1 MKGYKGFEPGLICRG
16 KQYAEN
22 TVFEEEEAE
31 ICSCGMHFCENPFDV
46 LGYYGFTND
55 NGDFNEFAEVEALD
69 EVKTDD
75 NRKFC
80 TKKLKI
86 GAKLSISKFIN
97 ACVDFAIEKT
107 STCIA
112 DNKISSGDFAQIGS
126 SGNSAKIGSSGD
138 FAQIGSSGN
147 SAQIGSSGDS
157 AQIGSSGYSAQIG
170 SSGDFARIGS
180 SGDSAKIGSSG
191 DFAQIGSSGDF
202 AQIGSS
208 GDSARIGSSGDSA
221 KIGSSGDF
229 AQIGSSGN
237 SAKIGSSGDSAK
249 IGSSGKDCVICC
261 AGHNSV
267 VKAKKGSW
275 ITLAEW
281 EYSEEKE
288 RYIPKC
294 VKTEFVDGERIK
306 EDTLYKL
313 IDGEFVEV

>member
-157 AQIGSSGYSAQIG
+157 AKIG
-170 SSGDFARIGS
+170 SSGDFAQIGS
-180 SGDSAKIGSSG
+180 SGNSAKIGSSG
-191 DFAQIGSSGDF
+191 DFAQIGSSGNS
-202 AQIGSS
+202 AQ
-208 GDSARIGSSGDSA
+208 IGSSGDSA

-237 SAKIGSSGDSAK
+237 SAKIGSSGDSAQIGSSGDSAK

>member
-22 TVFEEEEAE
+22 TVFEEEEAK
-31 ICSCGMHFCENPFDV
+31 ICSYGMHFCENPFDV
-46 LGYYGFTND
+46 LDYYGFTND
-55 NGDFNEFAEVEALD
+55 NGDFNEFAEVEALE

-80 TKKLKI
+80 TKKLKT

-112 DNKISSGDFAQIGS
+112 DNKISSGDSAQIGS
-126 SGNSAKIGSSGD
+126 SGN
-138 FAQIGSSGN
+138 F
-147 SAQIGSSGDS
+147 
-157 AQIGSSGYSAQIG
+157 
-170 SSGDFARIGS
+170 
-180 SGDSAKIGSSG
+180 
-191 DFAQIGSSGDF
+191 
-202 AQIGSS
+202 
-208 GDSARIGSSGDSA
+208 
-221 KIGSSGDF
+221 
-229 AQIGSSGN
+229 
-237 SAKIGSSGDSAK
+237 AK

-294 VKTEFVDGERIK
+294 VKTGFVDGERIK

>member
-31 ICSCGMHFCENPFDV
+31 ICSCGMHFCETPFDV
-46 LGYYGFTND
+46 LDYYGFTND

-69 EVKTDD
+69 EVKTDN

-112 DNKISSGDFAQIGS
+112 DNKISSGYSAKIGSSGYSARIGS
-126 SGNSAKIGSSGD
+126 SGNSAKIGSSGYSAQIGSSGNSAQIGSSGN

-147 SAQIGSSGDS
+147 SAQIGSSGN
-157 AQIGSSGYSAQIG
+157 
-170 SSGDFARIGS
+170 
-180 SGDSAKIGSSG
+180 
-191 DFAQIGSSGDF
+191 FAQIGSSGDF

-208 GDSARIGSSGDSA
+208 GNFAQIGSSGNFA

-281 EYSEEKE
+281 EYSKEKE

-313 IDGEFVEV
+313 IDGEFVEA

>member
-31 ICSCGMHFCENPFDV
+31 ICSYGMHFCENPFDV
-46 LGYYGFTND
+46 LDYYGFIND
-55 NGDFNEFAEVEALD
+55 TGDFNEFAEVEALD
-69 EVKTDD
+69 EVKTDN

-112 DNKISSGDFAQIGS
+112 DNKISSGDSAQIGSSGNYAQIGS
-126 SGNSAKIGSSGD
+126 SGNSAKIGSSG
-138 FAQIGSSGN
+138 N
-147 SAQIGSSGDS
+147 S
-157 AQIGSSGYSAQIG
+157 
-170 SSGDFARIGS
+170 
-180 SGDSAKIGSSG
+180 
-191 DFAQIGSSGDF
+191 AQIGSSGDF

-208 GDSARIGSSGDSA
+208 GDSA
-221 KIGSSGDF
+221 
-229 AQIGSSGN
+229 Q
-237 SAKIGSSGDSAK
+237 

-261 AGHNSV
+261 AGHNSA

-281 EYSEEKE
+281 EYSKEKE

>member
-46 LGYYGFTND
+46 LDYYGFTND

-69 EVKTDD
+69 EVKTDN

-126 SGNSAKIGSSGD
+126 SGDFAQIGSSGDSAQIGSSGNSAQIGSSGD

-147 SAQIGSSGDS
+147 SAQIGSSGNS
-157 AQIGSSGYSAQIG
+157 AQ
-170 SSGDFARIGS
+170 
-180 SGDSAKIGSSG
+180 
-191 DFAQIGSSGDF
+191 
-202 AQIGSS
+202 
-208 GDSARIGSSGDSA
+208 
-221 KIGSSGDF
+221 
-229 AQIGSSGN
+229 
-237 SAKIGSSGDSAK
+237 

-261 AGHNSV
+261 AGHNSA

-281 EYSEEKE
+281 EYSKEKE

-313 IDGEFVEV
+313 IDGEFVEA

>member
-46 LGYYGFTND
+46 LDYYGFTND

-69 EVKTDD
+69 EVKTND
-75 NRKFC
+75 NRKYC

-157 AQIGSSGYSAQIG
+157 A
-170 SSGDFARIGS
+170 
-180 SGDSAKIGSSG
+180 KIGSSG
-191 DFAQIGSSGDF
+191 DFAQ
-202 AQIGSS
+202 
-208 GDSARIGSSGDSA
+208 
-221 KIGSSGDF
+221 
-229 AQIGSSGN
+229 
-237 SAKIGSSGDSAK
+237 

>member
-31 ICSCGMHFCENPFDV
+31 ICSYGMHFCENPFDV
-46 LGYYGFTND
+46 LDYYGFTND
-55 NGDFNEFAEVEALD
+55 NGDFNEFAEVEALE

-80 TKKLKI
+80 TKKLKV

-126 SGNSAKIGSSGD
+126 SGD
-138 FAQIGSSGN
+138 FAQIGSSGE
-147 SAQIGSSGDS
+147 
-157 AQIGSSGYSAQIG
+157 
-170 SSGDFARIGS
+170 
-180 SGDSAKIGSSG
+180 
-191 DFAQIGSSGDF
+191 
-202 AQIGSS
+202 
-208 GDSARIGSSGDSA
+208 
-221 KIGSSGDF
+221 
-229 AQIGSSGN
+229 
-237 SAKIGSSGDSAK
+237 
-249 IGSSGKDCVICC
+249 DCVICC
-261 AGHNSV
+261 AGHNSA

-281 EYSEEKE
+281 EYSKEKE

-294 VKTEFVDGERIK
+294 VKTEFVDDERIK

>member
-46 LGYYGFTND
+46 LDYYGFTND

-69 EVKTDD
+69 EVKTDN

-112 DNKISSGDFAQIGS
+112 DNKISSGNSAKIGSSGDSAQIGS
-126 SGNSAKIGSSGD
+126 SGNSAKIGSSG
-138 FAQIGSSGN
+138 N
-147 SAQIGSSGDS
+147 
-157 AQIGSSGYSAQIG
+157 
-170 SSGDFARIGS
+170 
-180 SGDSAKIGSSG
+180 SAKIGSSG
-191 DFAQIGSSGDF
+191 N
-202 AQIGSS
+202 
-208 GDSARIGSSGDSA
+208 SA

-249 IGSSGKDCVICC
+249 IGSSGNSAKIGSSGNSAKIGSSGNSAKIGSSGDFAKIGSSGDSAQIGSSGKDCVICC
-261 AGHNSV
+261 AGHNSA

-281 EYSEEKE
+281 EYSKEKE

-313 IDGEFVEV
+313 IDGEFVEA

>member
-31 ICSCGMHFCENPFDV
+31 ICSYGMHFCENPFDV
-46 LGYYGFTND
+46 LDYYGFIND
-55 NGDFNEFAEVEALD
+55 TGDFNEFAEVEALD
-69 EVKTDD
+69 EVKTDN

-112 DNKISSGDFAQIGS
+112 DNKISSGDSAQIGSSGYSAQIGSSGNFAQIGSSGNSAQIGSSGNSAKIGSSGNSAQIGSSGDSARIGS

-138 FAQIGSSGN
+138 FAQIGSSG
-147 SAQIGSSGDS
+147 DS
-157 AQIGSSGYSAQIG
+157 AQ
-170 SSGDFARIGS
+170 
-180 SGDSAKIGSSG
+180 
-191 DFAQIGSSGDF
+191 
-202 AQIGSS
+202 
-208 GDSARIGSSGDSA
+208 
-221 KIGSSGDF
+221 
-229 AQIGSSGN
+229 
-237 SAKIGSSGDSAK
+237 

-261 AGHNSV
+261 AGHNSA

-281 EYSEEKE
+281 EYSKEKE

>member
-112 DNKISSGDFAQIGS
+112 DNKISSGNF
-126 SGNSAKIGSSGD
+126 
-138 FAQIGSSGN
+138 
-147 SAQIGSSGDS
+147 

-208 GDSARIGSSGDSA
+208 G
-221 KIGSSGDF
+221 
-229 AQIGSSGN
+229 
-237 SAKIGSSGDSAK
+237 
-249 IGSSGKDCVICC
+249 KDCVICC
-261 AGHNSV
+261 AGHNSA

-281 EYSEEKE
+281 EYSKEKE

>member
-1 MKGYKGFEPGLICRG
+1 MKGYKGFESGLICRG

-22 TVFEEEEAE
+22 TVFEEEEAK
-31 ICSCGMHFCENPFDV
+31 ICSYGMHFCENPFDV
-46 LGYYGFTND
+46 LDYYGFTND

-75 NRKFC
+75 NRKYC

-112 DNKISSGDFAQIGS
+112 DNKISSGD
-126 SGNSAKIGSSGD
+126 SAKIGSSGD

-147 SAQIGSSGDS
+147 FAQ
-157 AQIGSSGYSAQIG
+157 
-170 SSGDFARIGS
+170 IGS

-191 DFAQIGSSGDF
+191 
-202 AQIGSS
+202 
-208 GDSARIGSSGDSA
+208 
-221 KIGSSGDF
+221 
-229 AQIGSSGN
+229 N
-237 SAKIGSSGDSAK
+237 SAKIGSSGNSAK

-281 EYSEEKE
+281 EYSKEKE

>member
-126 SGNSAKIGSSGD
+126 SG
-138 FAQIGSSGN
+138 
-147 SAQIGSSGDS
+147 DS

-208 GDSARIGSSGDSA
+208 GNSARIGSSGNSAQIGSSGYSARIGSSGD
-221 KIGSSGDF
+221 F
-229 AQIGSSGN
+229 AQ
-237 SAKIGSSGDSAK
+237 

-261 AGHNSV
+261 AGHNSA

-281 EYSEEKE
+281 EYSKEKE